1 MRLLAYLLFLVS
13 LTVQSQAQTS
23 PVNTGDA
30 FLVQASYG
38 YFEPGGDLADRFGSS
53 LSPGLR
59 AEWQFDSTQWFAGLH
74 GAFFFGNE
82 VKEDVLS
89 GLRTSDGR
97 IIGNDRSFADVQ
109 LRMRS
114 WLTTVYGGKVIRL
127 GQGGARSGIRLEL
140 GLGYF
145 RHKIRVQDDP
155 SRNVAPLSDAYKEGY
170 DRLSAGIALHQS
182 VGYQYLSADGR
193 INFALS
199 FECTQA
205 RTEGLRGYQY
215 DLRGPDGDQR
225 TDLLFGLRATWILP
239 FYVTDGEAIYY

>member
-1 MRLLAYLLFLVS
+1 MRQLVHLLFLTM
-13 LTVQSQAQTS
+13 LTVQSQAQIS

-30 FLVQASYG
+30 ILVHASYG
-38 YFEPGGDLADRFGSS
+38 YIQPGGDLADRFGSS

-59 AEWQFDSTQWFAGLH
+59 AEWLFDSTQWFAGVH
-74 GAFFFGNE
+74 GAFFFGNR
-82 VKEDVLS
+82 VKQDVLS
-89 GLRTSDGR
+89 GLRTTDGG

-109 LRMRS
+109 LRMRA
-114 WLTTVYGGKVIRL
+114 WLTTVYGGKVIPL
-127 GQGGARSGIRLEL
+127 GQGAARSGIRLEL

-145 RHKIRVQDDP
+145 RHKIRIQDDP
-155 SRNVAPLSDAYKEGY
+155 SRSVAPLSEAYKKGY

-215 DLRGPDGDQR
+215 DLRGTDNEQR
-225 TDLLFGLRATWILP
+225 TDVLFGLRATWILP
-239 FYVTDGEAIYY
+239 FYVTEGEAIYY